1 MDPRA
6 FTSGHPMTRAHE
18 WIAGA
23 RHLFVLTGA
32 GVSAESGVPTFRDAQ
47 TGLWARYDPL
57 ELATPDAFE
66 RDPVLVWRWYAHR
79 RELIARVEPNA
90 AHRALANW
98 QKQRPMTLATQN
110 VDGLHARAGSRDVI
124 ELHGNLFDDTWF
136 RGCGRCS
143 LDVAR
148 AMQPDHPP
156 QCGSCGAMLRP
167 GVVWFGEALPERALD
182 AAQQAAASSDV
193 CLVVGTSGMV
203 YPAAGLPMIAAE
215 HGARVI
221 IVNPQRSDLDHDA
234 DIVLYQKAAECL
246 PLLLAAPDANG
257 GISQ

>member
-1 MDPRA
+1 MSLRA
-6 FTSGHPMTRAHE
+6 FNTGHPMTRAHE
-18 WIAGA
+18 WIVNA

-32 GVSAESGVPTFRDAQ
+32 GISAESGVPTFRDAQ

-57 ELATPDAFE
+57 DLATPDAFA
-66 RDPVLVWRWYAHR
+66 RDPALVWQWYAHR
-79 RELIARVEPNA
+79 RELVSRAEPNA
-90 AHRALANW
+90 AHLALSRW
-98 QKQRPMTLATQN
+98 QARRTMTLATQN

-124 ELHGNLFDDTWF
+124 ELHGNLFENTWF

-143 LDVAR
+143 IEVAR
-148 AMQPDHPP
+148 SSNDNAPP
-156 QCGSCGAMLRP
+156 QCETCGALVRP
-167 GVVWFGEALPERALD
+167 AVVWFGEALPERAFE
-182 AAQQAAASSDV
+182 AAHEAAASCDI

-203 YPAAGLPMIAAE
+203 YPAAGLPTVAAE

-246 PLLLAAPDANG
+246 PVLLSESGNAE
-257 GISQ
+257 S